1 MNYRVLCDENVPESV
16 VSHLERDDIDATH
29 VTADPGTGTSDDLV
43 ATYARDRDCLLLTN
57 DDDFLDDAK
66 FPEIKV
72 LYYPDNSVPAH
83 VLARRVEDLVSLVS
97 EPDDLGRVT
106 FLTEN

>member
-29 VTADPGTGTSDDLV
+29 VTAGPGTGS
-43 ATYARDRDCLLLTN
+43 
-57 DDDFLDDAK
+57 
-66 FPEIKV
+66 
-72 LYYPDNSVPAH
+72 S
-83 VLARRVEDLVSLVS
+83 
-97 EPDDLGRVT
+97 DDLGRVT